1 MPGRT
6 IYLDINGKSSE
17 DAAAVLR
24 EWFNSPFMGR
34 RALPRGVK
42 RVAVT
47 VNGSDVAFSATN
59 RQLATTSPTTL
70 IDGFVAHRVG
80 LAHPLRVVDAWI
92 SANPDI
98 LVRTSVKRGR
108 YIALSTTEALKSV
121 IAQIVIDDIQL
132 LAPVG
137 ESVVQPD
144 LTLTFDEVLN
154 AMMPTDTGRAL
165 RESLISGGLR
175 EIAVQ
180 RELFASLQ
188 MLIPEA
194 SSLFPVAAQHKR
206 IQSFSARS
214 LLASILPLTS
224 AQLQL
229 FRLRCNYVLARSLT
243 RVPKSVVYLLQKL
256 VGGDHPLE
264 SWRLIEKPVSLETW
278 MTLQNLS
285 RGRQG

>member
-6 IYLDINGKSSE
+6 VRLDINGDGSE
-17 DAAAVLR
+17 DAAVVLQ
-24 EWFNSPFMGR
+24 EWFNSPFVGR

-47 VNGSDVAFSATN
+47 INESDAPCSTTN
-59 RQLATTSPTTL
+59 NQPVLTSDTTIADEL
-70 IDGFVAHRVG
+70 VAHRVG
-80 LAHPLRVVDAWI
+80 LAHPLRVVDTWI

-98 LVRTSVKRGR
+98 VVRTSVMGGE
-108 YIALSTTEALKSV
+108 YVELSATEALKSV
-121 IAQIVIDDIQL
+121 IAQIIIDDLQL
-132 LAPVG
+132 LAPMG

-144 LTLTFDEVLN
+144 LTLAFDEVLN

-188 MLIPEA
+188 MLLPES
-194 SSLFPVAAQHKR
+194 SSLFPIVAQHER
-206 IQSFSARS
+206 NRGFSAQSHLSR
-214 LLASILPLTS
+214 LLIQTL
-224 AQLQL
+224 AQLHL
-229 FRLRCNYVLARSLT
+229 FRLHRNHALARSFAHLPT
-243 RVPKSVVYLLQKL
+243 SVVYLLHKL
-256 VGGDHPLE
+256 IGGDHPLE
-264 SWRLIEKPVSLETW
+264 SWRLTEKPVSVETW

-285 RGRQG
+285 HGRQW

>member
-6 IYLDINGKSSE
+6 IHLDINGKSSE
-17 DAAAVLR
+17 DTAAVLQ

-98 LVRTSVKRGR
+98 LVRTSVMGGK
-108 YIALSTTEALKSV
+108 YVELSATEALKSV
-121 IAQIVIDDIQL
+121 IAQIIIDDLQL
-132 LAPVG
+132 LAPMG

-144 LTLTFDEVLN
+144 LTLAFDEVLN

-175 EIAVQ
+175 ELAVQ

-188 MLIPEA
+188 MLLPES
-194 SSLFPVAAQHKR
+194 SSLFPIVAQHEKNR
-206 IQSFSARS
+206 SFSVHSHLSR
-214 LLASILPLTS
+214 LQIQTL
-224 AQLQL
+224 AQLHL
-229 FRLRCNYVLARSLT
+229 FRLHRNHALARSFAHL
-243 RVPKSVVYLLQKL
+243 PKSVVYLLYKL
-256 VGGDHPLE
+256 IGGDHPLE
-264 SWRLIEKPVSLETW
+264 SWRLTEKPVSVETW

-285 RGRQG
+285 HGRQ